1 MPTVI
6 RSYVRSLGLDAYV
19 VGGAVRD
26 QFLGREQRNGE
37 EDFIVPGV
45 DQAGLRALL
54 EPHGRVEDMEVHGQ
68 LVGVRLHPR
77 DRAVRALVRR
87 LMSHSAEI
95 EDVVHDVFCK
105 LPWVI
110 GQCRSGLGGWLK
122 QVTIS
127 TALMH
132 LRKTRLRREEGLVEN
147 CDVSRRAV
155 DEITLLSLDHADE
168 LRRALAQLSKP
179 LRRVVHL
186 RFYLGYSHQQI
197 ATTLGISPNASE
209 VRLCR
214 ALKQLRQTIRSDSVR
229 VRGMAAVKRTA
240 PSASLIG
247 ARAS

>member
-1 MPTVI
+1 MSSTFGSSVSRPTLRTISPVGQH
-6 RSYVRSLGLDAYV
+6 RSLGASQTPEAINKAVAALRYLGSAQARTLTEHDASAMAVIYRGYASMLHHV
-19 VGGAVRD
+19 ASQIVGS
-26 QFLGREQRNGE
+26 RE
-37 EDFIVPGV
+37 D
-45 DQAGLRALL
+45 A
-54 EPHGRVEDMEVHGQ
+54 
-68 LVGVRLHPR
+68 
-77 DRAVRALVRR
+77 
-87 LMSHSAEI
+87 

-122 QVTIS
+122 QVTVS

-132 LRKTRLRREEGLVEN
+132 LRKTRLRREEGLLDDR
-147 CDVSRRAV
+147 DVWLTAA

-197 ATTLGISPNASE
+197 ATALGISPNASE

-229 VRGMAAVKRTA
+229 ARGMAAVKRTA

>member
-1 MPTVI
+1 MSSVGRHGGLAASQTPEAINQAVAALRSFGTAPARTLTDPDASAVAVI
-6 RSYVRSLGLDAYV
+6 YQGYASMLHHVAGQIVGSREDA
-19 VGGAVRD
+19 
-26 QFLGREQRNGE
+26 
-37 EDFIVPGV
+37 
-45 DQAGLRALL
+45 
-54 EPHGRVEDMEVHGQ
+54 
-68 LVGVRLHPR
+68 
-77 DRAVRALVRR
+77 
-87 LMSHSAEI
+87 

-110 GQCRSGLGGWLK
+110 GQCRSRLGGWLK
-122 QVTIS
+122 QVTVS

-147 CDVSRRAV
+147 CDVSPAAV

-229 VRGMAAVKRTA
+229 ARGMAAVKRTA